1 MPEPLVKVTVAG
13 EVARVELDKPPVN
26 AFDLPLVEALDEAVA
41 HVRGSGAKVA
51 VFSGRGPSLAAGGD
65 IKWVYA
71 RTTEGDAASLTSFF
85 TGIQRVF
92 EEIEALPMPTVAVV
106 HGMTLG
112 GGFEIA
118 LACDLRV
125 MAEDA
130 QVGFPEATIG
140 LLPGA
145 GGTQRI
151 TELVGRARALELMYT
166 GRRLGA
172 AEALELG
179 VVNRVAPA
187 NGLAAT
193 ADELVAE
200 VLRATPAAAAAIKR
214 CVAGGIA
221 EGRREGFRLEQ
232 ELVAQL
238 AFDPDSVAHLID
250 FVQRKGGSK
259 PQPAAAATTPGPEG
273 A

>member
-1 MPEPLVKVTVAG
+1 MGDELVHVSVDG
-13 EVARVELDKPPVN
+13 GVARVELDRPPVN
-26 AFDLPLVEALDEAVA
+26 AFDLSLVEALGAAVER
-41 HVRGSGAKVA
+41 VRGSDARVA

-65 IKWVYA
+65 IKFVFA
-71 RTTEGDAASLTSFF
+71 RTSDGDVDALRTFF
-85 TGIQRVF
+85 SSIQRVF
-92 EEIEALPMPTVAVV
+92 AEIERLPMPTVAVV

-112 GGFEIA
+112 GGFELA

-125 MAEDA
+125 MAADA

-151 TELVGRARALELMYT
+151 TELVGRARALELMLT

-172 AEALELG
+172 AEAEALG

-187 NGLAAT
+187 DGLGEATDALVNGVLA
-193 ADELVAE
+193 
-200 VLRATPAAAAAIKR
+200 ATPAAAAAIKL
-214 CVAGGIA
+214 CVANGIA
-221 EGRREGFRLEQ
+221 SGRDEGFRLEQ
-232 ELVAQL
+232 EHVEQL
-238 AFDPDSVAHLID
+238 AFDPDSVERLTK

-259 PQPAAAATTPGPEG
+259 AQPAAATATRPEG
-273 A
+273 V

>member
-1 MPEPLVKVTVAG
+1 MADELVHVTVADG
-13 EVARVELDKPPVN
+13 VARVELDKPPVN
-26 AFDLPLVEALDEAVA
+26 AFDLPLVEALDTAVA
-41 HVRGSGAKVA
+41 QVRESGARVA

-71 RTTEGDAASLTSFF
+71 RTTERDEASLTTFF
-85 TGIQRVF
+85 TTIQRVF
-92 EEIEALPMPTVAVV
+92 EDIERLPMPTIAVV
-106 HGMTLG
+106 QGMTLG

-125 MAEDA
+125 MADDA

-151 TELVGRARALELMYT
+151 TELVGRARALELMYS
-166 GRRLGA
+166 GKRLTA
-172 AEALELG
+172 ADAHGLG
-179 VVNRVAPA
+179 IVNRVASA
-187 NGLAAT
+187 DGLDAA
-193 ADELVAE
+193 AEALVAE

-214 CVAGGIA
+214 CVAGGI
-221 EGRREGFRLEQ
+221 ESGRHEGFRLEQ

-238 AFDPDSVAHLID
+238 AFDPDSVQRLTD
-250 FVQRKGGSK
+250 FVERKGASK
-259 PQPAAAATTPGPEG
+259 PQPATAATATGSEG

>member
-1 MPEPLVKVTVAG
+1 MADEIVHLTVADG
-13 EVARVELDKPPVN
+13 VARIELDKPPVN
-26 AFDLPLVEALDEAVA
+26 AFDLALVDALDAVVA
-41 HVRGSGAKVA
+41 RVRDSGARAA

-65 IKWVYA
+65 IKFVYSHTMA
-71 RTTEGDAASLTSFF
+71 NDAETLNRFF
-85 TGIQRVF
+85 TTIQRVF
-92 EEIEALPMPTVAVV
+92 EDIERLPMPTIAVV

-130 QVGFPEATIG
+130 RIGFPESGIG

-151 TELVGRARALELMYT
+151 TELVGRTRALELMYT
-166 GRRLGA
+166 GRWLTA

-179 VVNRVAPA
+179 VVNRIAPP
-187 NGLAAT
+187 
-193 ADELVAE
+193 DELADAAE
-200 VLRATPAAAAAIKR
+200 ELLAGVLKATPAAAAAIKR
-214 CVAGGIA
+214 CVAGGI
-221 EGRREGFRLEQ
+221 EQGRREGFRLEQ
-232 ELVAQL
+232 EGVAKL
-238 AFDPDSVAHLID
+238 AFDPDSVARLTD

-259 PQPAAAATTPGPEG
+259 PQPAAASATGPEG